1 MASSDA
7 AFPEEIGHHRE
18 RQHPEEPTDLAAST
32 SSLLP
37 SRSRASAKDG
47 LRAKLGLA
55 GVARRTLGIVCLMVT
70 VFLWTLYNFLAS
82 YIFSDH
88 SYDKPFFVVYF
99 NTSIF
104 AISLIP
110 RFFTY
115 IRKKGIRGLRHDVV
129 HHWNEHKH
137 SVASKTVMDEE
148 DELDGERLLSDGQI
162 ILEPHAE
169 SSQKLGFRETAVVSL
184 EFSIL
189 WFMAN
194 YFSSAC
200 LEYTS
205 VASVTILTS
214 TSSVWTLV
222 FCAIFAIERF
232 TVRKAIGVGA
242 SLVGVVLISTV
253 DMSGQSDEDRGSFP
267 HKTPAQIAI
276 GDALALFSAV
286 IYGMYVT
293 VMKKRV
299 GDEDKVDMQLFFGLV
314 GVFNLLLLWPIFFI
328 LHWTGLEPFE
338 LPPTGKIWT
347 IIIFNALGS
356 FISDISWA
364 YALLLTTP
372 LIVTVGMSLSIP
384 LSLIGEILQYGQY
397 SSFMYWVGAVVV
409 FMSFVYVSRESHE
422 ADDKKRDDVDEPARE
437 AIV

>member
-1 MASSDA
+1 M
-7 AFPEEIGHHRE
+7 
-18 RQHPEEPTDLAAST
+18 
-32 SSLLP
+32 
-37 SRSRASAKDG
+37 
-47 LRAKLGLA
+47 
-55 GVARRTLGIVCLMVT
+55 
-70 VFLWTLYNFLAS
+70 
-82 YIFSDH
+82 
-88 SYDKPFFVVYF
+88 
-99 NTSIF
+99 F

-110 RFFTY
+110 RFFKY
-115 IRKKGIRGLRHDVV
+115 VRERGIRGLRHDVV
-129 HHWNEHKH
+129 QLWNEYKH
-137 SVASKTVMDEE
+137 SVADKTVMDEE
-148 DELDGERLLSDGQI
+148 DELDGERLLSDGQV

-214 TSSVWTLV
+214 TSSVWTLI
-222 FCAIFAIERF
+222 FCAMFGIERF
-232 TVRKAIGVGA
+232 TARKAIGVGA

-286 IYGMYVT
+286 VYGVYVT

-328 LHWTGLEPFE
+328 LHWTGLEPVCCLVEEF
-338 LPPTGKIWT
+338 
-347 IIIFNALGS
+347 
-356 FISDISWA
+356 D
-364 YALLLTTP
+364 
-372 LIVTVGMSLSIP
+372 VG
-384 LSLIGEILQYGQY
+384 
-397 SSFMYWVGAVVV
+397 
-409 FMSFVYVSRESHE
+409 
-422 ADDKKRDDVDEPARE
+422 D
-437 AIV
+437 